1 MLRFFRDFKEGFS
14 FTYSAAQLICRR
26 DMFKWVMAPLFV
38 STTILVSGLLV
49 IGCFLYAQLEQY
61 LSIWPNYLRNIIW
74 WFLIC
79 TLSSTLSFLLFAI
92 SNLLAAPFNS
102 QLSAAVEHKLGS
114 GNKNSSSDMGMFEN
128 VIVGINSIGF
138 EIKKL
143 GCFLKLGLPLLI
155 CSLIPGPNFLAPIAW
170 LLFGSWML
178 SLEYIDY
185 PLSNNG
191 RDFPAVRDYA
201 AQERGLTLGFGFSLT
216 ILTLL
221 PIVNI
226 LAMPIG
232 VAAGTILYDRKIR
245 KN

>member
-1 MLRFFRDFKEGFS
+1 MMGFF
-14 FTYSAAQLICRR
+14 LH
-26 DMFKWVMAPLFV
+26 
-38 STTILVSGLLV
+38 
-49 IGCFLYAQLEQY
+49 AQLEQY
-61 LSIWPNYLRNIIW
+61 LGLWPNYLRNIIW

-79 TLSSTLSFLLFAI
+79 TLSSTLPFLLFAV

-102 QLSAAVEHKLGS
+102 QLSAAVECKL
-114 GNKNSSSDMGMFEN
+114 GNKNRSSNSDTEAFKN
-128 VIVGINSIGF
+128 IADSIISIGS

-155 CSLIPGPNFLAPIAW
+155 FSLIPGLNLFAPVAW

-191 RDFPAVRDYA
+191 REFPAAKNYA
-201 AQERGLTLGFGFSLT
+201 AQERGLTLGLGFSLT
-216 ILTLL
+216 IITLV
-221 PIVNI
+221 PIINI

-232 VAAGTILYDRKIR
+232 VAAGTLFYDQKIR
-245 KN
+245 KKLITPHETNDR